1 MNMHATSLNHSAGST
16 PVTPGHS
23 AGSTPESPGST
34 PATPGHS
41 AGSTPAIPWAL
52 RTDKLVG
59 SVIDSST
66 SLLAAQK
73 HDIVRFAM
81 GSPAAETVPAAAF
94 SEIAA
99 QVMTTDAMDYAATE
113 GDPGL
118 IDALLEYL
126 DSVGEPTSADR
137 IVITSGG
144 MQGLDLACKLFV
156 DPGDLVIVESPTYT
170 NGTATV
176 LSYGGEVLEAPM
188 DSDGL
193 IVEALPELVAR
204 AGRPPKMIYVIPNF
218 QNPSGTTMSLARR
231 TLLLELAHKWGSV
244 ILDDDPYGLLRF
256 EGENIPS
263 FAALSPGDPLVFS
276 VRTFSKMIAPGLR
289 VGWVD
294 AAPQARQLLINAKQ
308 AMDTCTN
315 LPNQR
320 MIAEFIRRGQLTEHL
335 RSLAAVY
342 RPRKIAMQRSLEKYF
357 GDRIETTDPEGGF
370 FLWATLRGTAS
381 AVSTQDLFEVALAE
395 GVAYIPGP
403 ALSVGGKFHDSLR
416 LCFAS
421 STPER
426 IDEGVK
432 RLAAAVDRAVDT
444 MSSDPTR

>member
-1 MNMHATSLNHSAGST
+1 MTATIRNRSAGST
-16 PVTPGHS
+16 PNPPGHS
-23 AGSTPESPGST
+23 AG
-34 PATPGHS
+34 AL
-41 AGSTPAIPWAL
+41 PWAL

-94 SEIAA
+94 SDIAST
-99 QVMTTDAMDYAATE
+99 VMTSDAMDYAATE
-113 GDPGL
+113 GDPR
-118 IDALLEYL
+118 LLDSLVGYL
-126 DSVGEPTSADR
+126 DSVGEGTSPDR
-137 IVITSGG
+137 LVITSGG

-176 LSYGGEVLEAPM
+176 LSYGGDVLEAPM
-188 DSDGL
+188 DADGL
-193 IVEALPELVAR
+193 VVEALPELVER
-204 AGRPPKMIYVIPNF
+204 AGRLPKMIYVIPNF

-231 TLLLELAHKWGSV
+231 TLLLELAHRWGAV

-256 EGENIPS
+256 EGEHIPS
-263 FAALSPGDPLVFS
+263 FQALSPGDPLVFS

-294 AAPQARQLLINAKQ
+294 AAPEARQLLINAKQ

-315 LPNQR
+315 LPAQR
-320 MIAEFIRRGQLTEHL
+320 MIAEFIDRGHLHTHLT
-335 RSLAAVY
+335 SLSAVY
-342 RPRKIAMQRSLEKYF
+342 RPRKLAMQRALNRYF
-357 GDRIETTDPEGGF
+357 SDRVSSTDPEGGF
-370 FLWATLRGTAS
+370 FLWATLRGDAA

-426 IDEGVK
+426 IDEGVR
-432 RLAAAVDRAVDT
+432 RLAVAVEKS
-444 MSSDPTR
+444 MSSLSSDPTR